1 MFSWQFNDAELPANP
16 NIVPNGNQL
25 TVNSVTEDA
34 GGVYRCTVSTINNGQ
49 LINNNKEKVHPTVS
63 KYEHI
68 KEAFL

>member
-49 LINNNKEKVHPTVS
+49 TTLSSTSTLYSEFNFTLIK
-63 KYEHI
+63 
-68 KEAFL
+68 